1 MLLVGDGGGWEGH
14 HMEVRFMVVLL
25 GSGVYRILALL
36 WILMFDFYMIL
47 YSRQLIYLIHF
58 FSCKVKY

>member
-1 MLLVGDGGGWEGH
+1 
-14 HMEVRFMVVLL
+14 MEVRFMVVLL